1 LHIIPTGI
9 LKPSSVFAI
18 DGDGDIDVLSA
29 SETDDKIVWYEN
41 DGKQVF
47 TSHTITADA
56 NEPTSVFAIDVDGDV
71 DVLSASNDDDKI
83 AWYAN
88 DGDEN
93 FMPRI
98 ITTDANGATSVYA
111 ADVDGDGDIDVLS
124 ASQFD
129 NKIAWYENSA
139 SLPVTSVNF
148 IRPGSV
154 PQQFILHNNYPNPF
168 NPATTITYDLPE
180 AANVVLKIYN
190 VLGREVRTLLN
201 SHQQPGVKSVVW
213 DGRNAPG
220 IKVGSGIFIY
230 RLQAGDIV
238 QTKKMILL
246 K

>member
-1 LHIIPTGI
+1 MDVLSASFRDNKIAWYENDGSESFTLHIITTGV

-18 DGDGDIDVLSA
+18 DVDGDEDIDVLSA
-29 SETDDKIVWYEN
+29 SETDNKIVWYEN
-41 DGKQVF
+41 DGNQIF
-47 TSHTITADA
+47 TPHTITADV
-56 NEPTSVFAIDVDGDV
+56 NEPTSVFAI
-71 DVLSASNDDDKI
+71 
-83 AWYAN
+83 
-88 DGDEN
+88 
-93 FMPRI
+93 
-98 ITTDANGATSVYA
+98 
-111 ADVDGDGDIDVLS
+111 DVDGDGDIDVLS

-148 IRPGSV
+148 NVPGV

-201 SHQQPGVKSVVW
+201 TRQQPGIKSVVW
-213 DGRNAPG
+213 DGRNALG
-220 IKVGSGIFIY
+220 IKVSSGIFIY
-230 RLQAGDIV
+230 RLQAGDFV